1 MSARTARDVISDWI
15 HFEASIQNGFEN
27 SRGKSVND
35 HADDILSALRSAG
48 FAVVPVDPTKE
59 MLGAGATSLVND
71 QDHKGVPQM
80 AVSPAYGAYKAMLK
94 AAQEANHG

>member
-1 MSARTARDVISDWI
+1 MTEARDVIAKSFSWHRLDRDASLR
-15 HFEASIQNGFEN
+15 EA
-27 SRGKSVND
+27 D
-35 HADDILSALRSAG
+35 AILSSLDAAG
-48 FAVVPVDPTKE
+48 FAVMPKDPTKE

>member
-1 MSARTARDVISDWI
+1 MSARAAIINAVGDTYSEMPIREVMRGSD
-15 HFEASIQNGFEN
+15 A
-27 SRGKSVND
+27 
-35 HADDILSALRSAG
+35 ILSALRSAG
-48 FAVVPVDPTKE
+48 FAVVPVEPTKE